1 MTNFL
6 QHPKFLT
13 VALAIFSLFFTVSIF
28 ASGIVP
34 QGNIYT
40 LYNPWGA
47 GFVTG
52 SSYQAAC
59 SQGVTFAS
67 AVNPDLA
74 NATYTAGGLGYGV
87 DQCIITYAPNGA
99 SWFSNM
105 GTISSAYGCPL
116 NSTVSASACTCDTNF
131 IPDSTGKSCV
141 KSCTTPAGTQFDVAG
156 SGSPTTVCY
165 LGCSMPL
172 SGIVTVTLSSGA
184 SGYSAIATSSGQQ
197 CNGESAPS
205 SGQATSLPPPAASGV
220 PPVIG
225 QPDPCIVAGT
235 CTPVNAP
242 CLATNSCTGTGTGPG
257 GTPGGGGYG
266 NGTGTGNQ
274 DLINYLNSATNVTGH
289 DGDLVSTLAK
299 QKLLIDAVNADS
311 VSQSVIDRNF
321 ITSIFYFAPV
331 ANSCAPYSGV
341 IHGFPVTINICTY
354 TEMLRSLLTWL
365 LGLFTAWIVFTTIF
379 RAKT

>member
-1 MTNFL
+1 MMNFL
-6 QHPKFLT
+6 FYPKFLI

-47 GFVTG
+47 GSVTG

-67 AVNPDLA
+67 VVNPDLA
-74 NATYTAGGLGYGV
+74 NAIYTAGGLGYGV

-105 GTISSAYGCPL
+105 GTISVTTGCPT
-116 NSTVSASACTCDTNF
+116 NSIPSGTSCLCDANF
-131 IPDSTGKSCV
+131 SPDSTGTQCAPI
-141 KSCTTPAGTQFDVAG
+141 CTSPAGTTFDVSG
-156 SGSPTTVCY
+156 SGSPTSVCY

-184 SGYSAIATSSGQQ
+184 SGYSATATSSGQQ
-197 CNGESAPS
+197 CTGQPAPS
-205 SGQATSLPPPAASGV
+205 SGQPALPVLPVSPPSAGV
-220 PPVIG
+220 
-225 QPDPCIVAGT
+225 PDPCIAAGT

-257 GTPGGGGYG
+257 GTAGGGGYG
-266 NGTGTGNQ
+266 NGTGTSNQ

-299 QKLLIDAVNADS
+299 QKLLIDVVNADS
-311 VSQSVIDRNF
+311 VTQSVTDRNF